1 MKLILSILVVAMSMA
16 FSEGAIA
23 ASKPD
28 KVVVCYLSLVNS
40 QLVTKNQKY
49 HEAEMGVP
57 VEWVRFSSGGKVN
70 TAMASGSCDFG
81 NLGLPPST
89 IGLASGLKYWGIYNA
104 NVLGA
109 VEGMAGQKSIKSIA
123 DLAGKTVVAP
133 FGSTTHY
140 LLMQA
145 ITDAGLDP
153 KKDKIKIL
161 DMSPASALAS
171 YIRGD
176 VHAAWIWEPSLNKII
191 DNNGHMIK
199 HSGDMGAEGYITWDV
214 ISVSSSF
221 AKKYPDIVKKFV
233 KSELKAT
240 DFWYRN
246 PDETAKIVQEEL
258 GGITVAD
265 AARMIRGTILLD
277 ISGQLSPDMLGTS
290 KKKGRHAE
298 QVVAVSK
305 FLKSQKRIK
314 KEVTLEQARAW
325 LHPEFLEAVHAEM
338 WGTK

>member
-1 MKLILSILVVAMSMA
+1 MKLILSVFIIALALMTSQASVAA
-16 FSEGAIA
+16 E
-23 ASKPD
+23 KPD

-57 VEWVRFSSGGKVN
+57 VKWVRFSSGGKVN

-81 NLGLPPST
+81 NLGLPPTT
-89 IGLASGLKYWGIYNA
+89 IGLAAGLKYWGIYNA
-104 NVLGA
+104 NILGA
-109 VEGMAGQKSIKSIA
+109 VEGMAGRKDIKNIS
-123 DLAGKTVVAP
+123 DLKGKTVVAP

-140 LLMQA
+140 LLLQA
-145 ITDAGLDP
+145 ITDAGLDLT
-153 KKDKIKIL
+153 KDKIKVL
-161 DMSPASALAS
+161 DMSPSSALAS

-176 VHAAWIWEPSLNKII
+176 IDAAWIWEPSLNKIVE
-191 DNNGHMIK
+191 NGGHIIK
-199 HSGDMGAEGYITWDV
+199 HSGNMGDEGFITWDV
-214 ISVSSSF
+214 ISVRISF
-221 AKKYPDIVKKFV
+221 AKKYPEFVKKFV

-246 PDETAKIVQEEL
+246 PGETAKIVKKEL
-258 GGITVAD
+258 GGITIKD
-265 AARMIRGTILLD
+265 AERMIGGTIMLNL
-277 ISGQLSPDMLGTS
+277 SGQLSPNMMGSS

-305 FLKSQKRIK
+305 FLKDQGRIK
-314 KEVTLEQARAW
+314 KEISLEKARAW

-338 WGTK
+338 WGK

>member
-1 MKLILSILVVAMSMA
+1 MKFILSVLVVALTMVISH
-16 FSEGAIA
+16 GGIA
-23 ASKPD
+23 AEKPD
-28 KVVVCYLSLVNS
+28 EVVVCYLSLVNS

-57 VEWVRFSSGGKVN
+57 VKWVRFSSGGKVN

-81 NLGLPPST
+81 NLGLPPTT
-89 IGLASGLKYWGIYNA
+89 IGLAAGLKYWGIYNA

-109 VEGMAGQKSIKSIA
+109 VEGMAGRKNIKSIS

-140 LLMQA
+140 LLLQA
-145 ITDAGLDP
+145 ISDAGLDL
-153 KKDKIKIL
+153 KKDKIKVL

-176 VHAAWIWEPSLNKII
+176 IDAAWIWEPSLNKMVVKG
-191 DNNGHMIK
+191 GHIIK
-199 HSGDMGAEGYITWDV
+199 HSGNMGDEGFITWDV
-214 ISVSSSF
+214 ISVSIEF
-221 AKKYPDIVKKFV
+221 AKKYPEIVKKFV

-240 DFWYRN
+240 DFWYRY
-246 PDETAKIVQEEL
+246 PDETANIVKKEL
-258 GGITVAD
+258 GGITVKD
-265 AARMIRGTILLD
+265 AARMIQGTIMLD
-277 ISGQLSPDMLGTS
+277 ISGQLSPNMLGSS

-305 FLKSQKRIK
+305 FLKDQGRIK
-314 KEVTLEQARAW
+314 KEVSLEQARAW
-325 LHPEFLEAVHAEM
+325 LHPEFLEAVHADM
-338 WGTK
+338 WGK

>member
-1 MKLILSILVVAMSMA
+1 MKFILSVLVVAIAMA
-16 FSEGAIA
+16 FPHGGFA

-28 KVVVCYLSLVNS
+28 EVVVCYLSLVNS

-57 VEWVRFSSGGKVN
+57 VKWVRFSSGGKVN

-89 IGLASGLKYWGIYNA
+89 IGLAGGLNYWGIYNA

-109 VEGMAGQKSIKSIA
+109 VEGMAGKKSIKTIA
-123 DLAGKTVVAP
+123 DLKGKTVVAP

-140 LLMQA
+140 LLLQA
-145 ITDAGLDP
+145 ITDAGLDVI
-153 KKDKIKIL
+153 KDKIKVL
-161 DMSPASALAS
+161 DMSPGDALAS
-171 YIRGD
+171 FIRGD
-176 VHAAWIWEPSLNKII
+176 IDAAWIWEPSLNKMVEQG
-191 DNNGHMIK
+191 GHIIK
-199 HSGDMGAEGYITWDV
+199 HSGNMGDEGYITWDV
-214 ISVSSSF
+214 ISVKPEF
-221 AKKYPDIVKKFV
+221 AKKYPEYVKKFV

-240 DFWYRN
+240 DFWHRN
-246 PDETAKIVQEEL
+246 PEETARIVKDEL
-258 GGITVAD
+258 GGITVED
-265 AARMIRGTILLD
+265 AKRMIEGTILLN
-277 ISGQLSPDMLGTS
+277 IAGQLSPDMLGSS

-305 FLKSQKRIK
+305 FLVSQKRIRK
-314 KEVTLEQARAW
+314 AVTLEQARAW

-338 WGTK
+338 WGK

>member
-1 MKLILSILVVAMSMA
+1 MKLLLSVLAVAIAMA
-16 FSEGAIA
+16 FPHGGFA
-23 ASKPD
+23 ASKP
-28 KVVVCYLSLVNS
+28 KEVVVCYLSLVNS

-57 VEWVRFSSGGKVN
+57 VKWVRFSSGGKVN

-81 NLGLPPST
+81 NLGLPPTT
-89 IGLASGLKYWGIYNA
+89 IGLAGGLKYWGIYNA

-109 VEGMAGQKSIKSIA
+109 VEGMAGKKNINSIS

-140 LLMQA
+140 LLLQA
-145 ITDAGLDP
+145 ISDAGLDL
-153 KKDKIKIL
+153 KKDKIKVL
-161 DMSPASALAS
+161 DMSPGSALAS

-176 VHAAWIWEPSLNKII
+176 IDAAWIWEPSLNKMVEKG
-191 DNNGHMIK
+191 GHIIK
-199 HSGDMGAEGYITWDV
+199 HSGNMGDEGFITWDV
-214 ISVSSSF
+214 ISVSISF
-221 AKKYPDIVKKFV
+221 AKKYPEIVKKFV

-246 PDETAKIVQEEL
+246 PDETAQIVQKEL
-258 GGITVAD
+258 GGITVKD
-265 AARMIRGTILLD
+265 AARMIGGTILLN
-277 ISGQLSPDMLGTS
+277 ISGQLSPDMLGSS

-305 FLKSQKRIK
+305 FLKDQGRIK
-314 KEVTLEQARAW
+314 KEVTLAQARDW
-325 LHPEFLEAVHAEM
+325 LHPEFLEAVHADM
-338 WGTK
+338 WK